1 MREENVEAI
10 RAAME
15 AWNRGDWE
23 EALKD
28 AAPDFVVDNSMNLGE
43 WRGVHRGTDQVQ
55 RMWQKFTEPWE
66 SVHIEIDEFIDAGE
80 GVVLT
85 RQTARFVGRDGIELP
100 GPARSGWLW
109 TFRDGAAVRLVA
121 YNNFDEAL
129 EAAGSSE

>member
-1 MREENVEAI
+1 MSRENVEMI

-28 AAPDFVVDNSMNLGE
+28 ADPGFVVDNSMNLGE
-43 WRGVHRGTDQVQ
+43 WRGFHRGTDQVK

-66 SVHIEIDEFIDAGE
+66 TVHIEIDEFIEVGE
-80 GVVLT
+80 GVLLT

-100 GPARSGWLW
+100 VRSGPVGSGRFA
-109 TFRDGAAVRLVA
+109 TARL
-121 YNNFDEAL
+121 Y
-129 EAAGSSE
+129 AGSHTKFQ